1 MERVIAG
8 IKLQHL
14 LPQIK
19 AITPTQVKRYL
30 IACTLIIFLAPAIE
44 IGFYLFSFNFVVYE
58 NFVSWYFPAGV
69 RVVCY
74 LFFPLR
80 YWPALTIAFTLGQI
94 LYTWHFYDEALSDIP
109 YRLAKSMLR
118 EYLIL
123 LPVIAIKLLKIP
135 LNINTVKNAVIVIFA
150 AISYRLIRSIII
162 IAFNDRNNKYRLI
175 ADEERFEMIL
185 AHQLGGIIPILI
197 MLLLFFSGMVL
208 YKKWHILI
216 SENSAKLIGQL
227 IICLCL
233 FITAYQLEPKSLY
246 LLRMLA
252 IFPLIWF
259 SYSFGALGALSYGS
273 ITVITLLVNVYGSS
287 HTELMLNTQLYIIT
301 YSVLAILLSAF
312 VTELNKSKTA
322 LLNQNKELIELSSLT
337 QNLATKVVN
346 VQESERSQLSQELH
360 DDIGQNLTA
369 LKTNIAILEKKSAS
383 YNELDNTILRL
394 KNVSNHM
401 YDSVYRLMHWL
412 RPRLLDELGLEAALK
427 SELFSENLKD
437 AGVSYSCKIN
447 GPVDTLTEN
456 YKIAIFR
463 ICQEASTNT
472 MKHSLATEFSIDIAY
487 NRDQLEIIIKDN
499 GIGLFEQSNSNFNS
513 GFGIIGIYERVA
525 VLNGEC
531 KFKNNTNGG
540 LTITIQFTTK

>member
-14 LPQIK
+14 LSQIE
-19 AITPTQVKRYL
+19 AITPTQIKRYL
-30 IACTLIIFLAPAIE
+30 IICALIIFLAPAVE

-58 NFVSWYFPAGV
+58 NFVSWYFPVGV

-80 YWPALTIAFTLGQI
+80 YWPALTIGFTLGQI
-94 LYTWHFYDEALSDIP
+94 IYTWHFYDEALSDIP
-109 YRLAKSMLR
+109 YRLAKYMLL

-135 LNINTVKNAVIVIFA
+135 INISTVKNAVIVIFA
-150 AISYRLIRSIII
+150 AISYRLIRSTIL
-162 IAFNDRNNKYRLI
+162 IAFSDRNDKYRLI
-175 ADEERFEMIL
+175 ADEDRFEMIL
-185 AHQLGGIIPILI
+185 AHQLGGIVTILI
-197 MLLLFFSGMVL
+197 MLLLFFSGKML
-208 YKKWHILI
+208 YKNCRSLI
-216 SENSAKLIGQL
+216 SKDSIQLIAQL

-287 HTELMLNTQLYIIT
+287 QTELMLNTQLYIIT
-301 YSVLAILLSAF
+301 FSVLAILLSAF
-312 VTELNKSKTA
+312 VTELNKSKAA
-322 LLNQNKELIELSSLT
+322 LLNQNKELIELSTLT

-369 LKTNIAILEKKSAS
+369 LKTNIAILEKKSATH
-383 YNELDNTILRL
+383 NELDNTILRL

-412 RPRLLDELGLEAALK
+412 RPRLLDELGLSTALK

-437 AGVSYSCKIN
+437 AGVSYNCKIN
-447 GPVDTLTEN
+447 GSIDTLTED

-472 MKHSLATEFSIDIAY
+472 IKHSLATEFSINITY
-487 NRDQLEIIIKDN
+487 LENQLEIIIRDN
-499 GIGLFEQSNSNFNS
+499 GIGLPEQSNSIV
-513 GFGIIGIYERVA
+513 GFGVLGIAERVS
-525 VLNGEC
+525 VLNGKC
-531 KFKNNTNGG
+531 YFTNSKNGG
-540 LTITIQFTTK
+540 LTININFITL